1 MTGGLVVVRV
11 SDMLALR
18 PVTERSVFLGYAPPE
33 CRRYLTWDGVT
44 AVVNMSE
51 LFVSLSGHPALVG
64 RWRLRLGGGMYEC
77 SV

>member
-33 CRRYLTWDGVT
+33 CRMYLTCDGVT
-44 AVVNMSE
+44 AVVNMRE

-64 RWRLRLGGGMYEC
+64 RWQLTLGGGHHAY